1 MIMIIRLL
9 YSIAIILESKP
20 CIVFFSGGSNLISP
34 NIYSNFL
41 TRLHDEYK
49 LYKIPFTFNNDKSK
63 KFSEK
68 LINILD
74 RKYENIIFIGHSSGC
89 TTAINKCNNK
99 VNKLILLDPV
109 KTPFYQSK
117 KNLNYLEGVLFLNAE
132 NSYKW
137 SKIPPFLPFIPFLKI
152 KSQELIINKN
162 KILCIN
168 IKNYGHSDI
177 LNNPWRNIMHYSR
190 ISIGNNKRSK
200 KYINAYH
207 KFLYEYIN
215 NFINKN
221 SSISK
226 NLQNNLYFI

>member
-1 MIMIIRLL
+1 MIISLL
-9 YSIAIILESKP
+9 YSIAIILENKH
-20 CIVFFSGGSNLISP
+20 CIVFFSGGSNWISP

-41 TRLHDEYK
+41 TQLDDKYK
-49 LYKIPFTFNNDKSK
+49 LYKIPFAFNNDKTK

-74 RKYENIIFIGHSSGC
+74 TKYDNIVFIGHSSGC
-89 TTAINKCNNK
+89 TTAINKCNKK

-109 KTPFYQSK
+109 KTPFYEDK
-117 KNLNYLEGVLFLNAE
+117 KDLNYLDEILFLNSE
-132 NSYKW
+132 KSYKW
-137 SKIPPFLPFIPFLKI
+137 SKIPPFIPFIPFLKI
-152 KSQELIINKN
+152 NPEELMINKN
-162 KILCIN
+162 KILYIN

-177 LNNPWRNIMHYSR
+177 INNPWRNIMHYSR

-207 KFLYEYIN
+207 KFLYDYIN

-226 NLQNNLYFI
+226 NLQTDLEFI